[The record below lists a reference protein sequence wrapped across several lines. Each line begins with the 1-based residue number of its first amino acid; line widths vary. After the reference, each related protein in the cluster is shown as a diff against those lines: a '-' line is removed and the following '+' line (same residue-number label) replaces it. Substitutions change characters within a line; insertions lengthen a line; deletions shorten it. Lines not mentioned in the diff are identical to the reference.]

1 MVPTPSAAFAP
12 TAVPSPRCCL
22 AASIVDRTASVTD
35 AMTASAG
42 AGLAQRSPMAD
53 DQHDTAR
60 PVAPPSRTDYTVTK
74 GEVSLA
80 IYRKHRGAPAP
91 GQPPCPVLFLVHGS
105 SNSALSSFDLTV
117 PGAGEYSAMNVFAA
131 RGFDVWRLDQ
141 EDYGRSSRTSGNCD

>member
-80 IYRKHRGAPAP
+80 IYRKQRGAPAP

-105 SNSALSSFDLTV
+105 SHSALSSFALPVPCTV
-117 PGAGEYSAMNVFAA
+117 KASGHTVILYHASHVTTLHSNNSHPTA
-131 RGFDVWRLDQ
+131 RH
-141 EDYGRSSRTSGNCD
+141 Y